1 MLSLVKP
8 RYFVPIHGE
17 YRHLVKHAQIAS
29 EMGMPDDRILIAED
43 GDVICFENLQM
54 HLSEPV
60 ATGRI
65 LVDGK
70 GVGLGL
76 SMTYGIIREH
86 NGVVEVD
93 SKPGKGTVFK
103 IKFPRSSPDEMD
115 YADAKSMS
123 SAI

>member
-29 EMGMPDDRILIAED
+29 EMGMADDRILIAED

-54 HLSEPV
+54 QLEKPV
-60 ATGRI
+60 PFGRI

-70 GVGLGL
+70 GVGDIGETVLRDREKNFGGHG
-76 SMTYGIIREH
+76 YGCNPVNCR
-86 NGVVEVD
+86 
-93 SKPGKGTVFK
+93 
-103 IKFPRSSPDEMD
+103 
-115 YADAKSMS
+115 
-123 SAI
+123 